1 LSGEAAIAVE
11 NTGVVEM
18 TAKYSVEL
26 KDVGKKLPQVYFNSG
41 EDVAKLTTRCW
52 CVIFA
57 DMTLNDIVCATES
70 EIFLLRLKYGAR
82 CVISDWTEKYG
93 LTPEML
99 RSNDEYLGTGTY
111 GTVQGI
117 HHEITFDE
125 VYNWQD

>member
-82 CVISDWTEKYG
+82 CVISDWTGK
-93 LTPEML
+93 T
-99 RSNDEYLGTGTY
+99 N
-111 GTVQGI
+111 
-117 HHEITFDE
+117 
-125 VYNWQD
+125 

>member
-1 LSGEAAIAVE
+1 
-11 NTGVVEM
+11 M
-18 TAKYSVEL
+18 TATYSVEL
-26 KDVGKKLPQVYFNSG
+26 KDVGKSTPQVYFN
-41 EDVAKLTTRCW
+41 LTTRCW

-70 EIFLLRLKYGAR
+70 EIFLLRLKYGER
-82 CVISDWTEKYG
+82 CVVSDWTTKYG

-99 RSNDEYLGTGTY
+99 RSNDEYLGTGTD

-117 HHEITFDE
+117 HNEIKFDE